1 MVYPK
6 RKTRYSKKRTYRK
19 RRYIPKRTVSR
30 IYKRINAVSRRVAG
44 EVCKFESYPTMYSN
58 TEIVTP
64 TGTSWAGKVNTP
76 LTKIVS
82 GSPWV
87 MPLNWIYN
95 AVIDTSIN
103 DYPVQ
108 DDSVSISSN
117 GGSGIS
123 LNGEGMATYPAG
135 TKFSI
140 KNPIWYNTA
149 LQGTGESNPYN
160 SSFTQEAS
168 GTDYQYRMKYLYI
181 RALFNA
187 SVSASTNNTD
197 GALRIV
203 IVIDKQ
209 PTGGAATWYDANDTE
224 SHARGVFNAQRINA
238 QLNPRTVGRFKIMYD
253 KTMKFTT
260 INGYKPF
267 VYYKK
272 ISNICRNNSLLA
284 SGTGA
289 STSKSGST
297 TNGWMTK
304 ERSPPVQKS
313 AYYMMIYSDG
323 LTFDYST
330 ESSTPAASFH
340 LFNRVAYYNN

>member
-1 MVYPK
+1 MLKLLLISAFTLSTLVALIGIVKYFTPK
-6 RKTRYSKKRTYRK
+6 Y
-19 RRYIPKRTVSR
+19 
-30 IYKRINAVSRRVAG
+30 
-44 EVCKFESYPTMYSN
+44 
-58 TEIVTP
+58 
-64 TGTSWAGKVNTP
+64 
-76 LTKIVS
+76 
-82 GSPWV
+82 
-87 MPLNWIYN
+87 
-95 AVIDTSIN
+95 
-103 DYPVQ
+103 
-108 DDSVSISSN
+108 
-117 GGSGIS
+117 
-123 LNGEGMATYPAG
+123 
-135 TKFSI
+135 
-140 KNPIWYNTA
+140 
-149 LQGTGESNPYN
+149 
-160 SSFTQEAS
+160 
-168 GTDYQYRMKYLYI
+168 
-181 RALFNA
+181 
-187 SVSASTNNTD
+187 
-197 GALRIV
+197 
-203 IVIDKQ
+203 
-209 PTGGAATWYDANDTE
+209 
-224 SHARGVFNAQRINA
+224 
-238 QLNPRTVGRFKIMYD
+238 PRTVGRFKIMYD